1 MFVEPLGAGRRLQGV
16 LCDSVMPDRQMSY
29 PRGLPPV
36 HEENADLRPHPV
48 STGSEVQ
55 AFTHHLLTS
64 RANINV
70 SPQELY

>member
-1 MFVEPLGAGRRLQGV
+1 V
-16 LCDSVMPDRQMSY
+16 SWSPDRQASS
-29 PRGLPPV
+29 PRGPPLV
-36 HEENADLRPHPV
+36 CEENADPGPHPV
-48 STGSEVQ
+48 STGAEVQ